1 MQKMIE
7 KELQLT
13 EALQLE
19 QKARQ
24 LEYSC
29 WHRSRM
35 LREIQAGIPH
45 GCTSAYFLQQAQ
57 TSADE
62 LRALASTNASPLFA
76 RLSACADA
84 SVDVCR
90 AIVEQA

>member
-35 LREIQAGIPH
+35 LREIHAGIPH
-45 GCTSAYFLQQAQ
+45 SCTSAYCLQQAQ
-57 TSADE
+57 ASAAE
-62 LRALASTNASPLFA
+62 LRALASTHSSPLFS
-76 RLSACADA
+76 RLSASADA